1 MIKREMYMKRIRP
14 FIGTELIKVM
24 TGIRRCGKSVM
35 LELIKEELVES
46 GISSAQFISINFE
59 NLNFSHLQTARSLHD
74 EITKRA
80 AEINGKVYLFF
91 DEIQEVKD
99 WEKCINSSVYPLTA
113 TSISPVQTQN
123 FCPVS
128 FPPIL
133 ADALWSSL
141 FTHSPSRNFWNCT
154 VRPIAPDEPIQKCFQ
169 KYLLSGGMPYLANI
183 RYEDAPSKLYL
194 HDLFNSVQLKGHCE
208 AEQDP

>member
-1 MIKREMYMKRIRP
+1 
-14 FIGTELIKVM
+14 
-24 TGIRRCGKSVM
+24 M

-59 NLNFSHLQTARSLHD
+59 DLNFSHLQTAKSLHD

-91 DEIQEVKD
+91 DEIQGVKD
-99 WEKCINSSVYPLTA
+99 WRSVSIPSGYPLTA

-128 FPPIL
+128 FPPIS

-141 FTHSPSRNFWNCT
+141 FTPSLSRNFWNCT
-154 VRPIAPDEPIQKCFQ
+154 V
-169 KYLLSGGMPYLANI
+169 
-183 RYEDAPSKLYL
+183 PSHRMSRFRNAFRSIY
-194 HDLFNSVQLKGHCE
+194 
-208 AEQDP
+208 

>member
-59 NLNFSHLQTARSLHD
+59 DLNFSHLQTAKSLHD

-99 WEKCINSSVYPLTA
+99 WEKCINSLRVSLDCDIYITGSNARLLSGELSTYLVGRFVEFVIYP
-113 TSISPVQTQN
+113 
-123 FCPVS
+123 FS
-128 FPPIL
+128 F
-133 ADALWSSL
+133 AD
-141 FTHSPSRNFWNCT
+141 FWNCT
-154 VRPIAPDEPIQKCFQ
+154 VPSHQMSRFRNAFRSICYPAVCPTLPTSATRM
-169 KYLLSGGMPYLANI
+169 LLP
-183 RYEDAPSKLYL
+183 
-194 HDLFNSVQLKGHCE
+194 NSTFMTCSTLSSSRTL
-208 AEQDP
+208 

>member
-59 NLNFSHLQTARSLHD
+59 NLNFSHLQTAKSLHD

-99 WEKCINSSVYPLTA
+99 WRSVSIPSVYPLTA

-128 FPPIL
+128 FPPIS

-154 VRPIAPDEPIQKCFQ
+154 VPSHRMSRSRNAFRSIYYPAVCRTLPTSATRM
-169 KYLLSGGMPYLANI
+169 LL
-183 RYEDAPSKLYL
+183 PSSTFMTCSTLSSSRTL
-194 HDLFNSVQLKGHCE
+194 
-208 AEQDP
+208 